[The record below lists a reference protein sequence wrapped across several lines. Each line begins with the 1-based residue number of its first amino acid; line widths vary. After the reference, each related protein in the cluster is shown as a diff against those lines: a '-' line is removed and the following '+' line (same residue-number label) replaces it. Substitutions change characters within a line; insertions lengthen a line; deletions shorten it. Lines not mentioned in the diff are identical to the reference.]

1 MPKKLTLHTTL
12 NDTYH
17 NEWDI
22 WVYPCQQTAADD
34 YVYARTYDEKVKTAL
49 QQGKKVLLIPENV
62 KGRKTKFASHFWNP
76 IMFNWNPMIV
86 GTLIDSNHPA
96 FGEFPTTSYADWQWW
111 DILNYATAMELNDLT
126 DITPIIQSIDTYEY
140 NQKLGIAF
148 EARIGKGSLFILCAD
163 PDKDIEKR
171 PAMRQLLH
179 SVKNYVA
186 SKAFTPVKELQIYQ
200 LDALF
205 APSVKHKKGNK
216 RQCSHQTIIESM
228 NIKSILTTCFVICA
242 VHVSAQTPLYKQSS
256 ATVEK
261 QSERFAGTYDCRRK
275 NRAAM
280 LSARMGNVYQNIQG
294 CSAFRT
300 I

>member
-1 MPKKLTLHTTL
+1 MSHAEKLTLHTTL

-49 QQGKKVLLIPENV
+49 QQGKKVLLLPENV
-62 KGRKTKFASHFWNP
+62 KVRKPKFASHFWNP

-205 APSVKHKKGNK
+205 APSVKHKKGTKDNAA
-216 RQCSHQTIIESM
+216 
-228 NIKSILTTCFVICA
+228 IKQLLN
-242 VHVSAQTPLYKQSS
+242 Q
-256 ATVEK
+256 
-261 QSERFAGTYDCRRK
+261 
-275 NRAAM
+275 
-280 LSARMGNVYQNIQG
+280 
-294 CSAFRT
+294 
-300 I
+300 